1 MRENNLMA
9 EADLPD
15 TNLANTKIV
24 MNHQGEGTIVT
35 ELIAAD
41 TNLADGYSQHISIA
55 NDREQ

>member
-1 MRENNLMA
+1 MA

-15 TNLANTKIV
+15 TNLANTKKV
-24 MNHQGEGTIVT
+24 LNRQGEGTIVT